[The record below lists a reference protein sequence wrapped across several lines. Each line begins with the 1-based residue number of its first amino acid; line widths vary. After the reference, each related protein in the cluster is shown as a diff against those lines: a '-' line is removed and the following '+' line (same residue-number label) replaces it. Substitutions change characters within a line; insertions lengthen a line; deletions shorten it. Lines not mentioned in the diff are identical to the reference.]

1 MDKHIR
7 NYNDRDANYYM
18 HQIPIDILDKLS
30 AEERENIK
38 SVINTAIPRPAP
50 KLIDLRFII
59 DLVFARYFVVLLI
72 GRDIRRQQRQYPVT
86 GITKIA
92 NIIVAILLIIAMSLL
107 ISSVTILIVYLVKS
121 SLGIDL
127 MPGHIT
133 NVLSNVLFPKK

>member
-1 MDKHIR
+1 MNKPTR

-18 HQIPIDILDKLS
+18 HQIPIDILEKLNE
-30 AEERENIK
+30 EERENIK
-38 SVINTAIPRPAP
+38 LVISTAIPKPAT

-59 DLVFARYFVVLLI
+59 DLIFTRYFVVLLI
-72 GRDIRRQQRQYPVT
+72 GKDIRKQQRQYPVN

-107 ISSVTILIVYLVKS
+107 ISSVTILIVYLIKS

-133 NVLSNVLFPKK
+133 DVLFPSKK